1 MKRKRNTVGG
11 DSSSE
16 PFLWCL
22 ICNCPKKPQQDFT
35 VRNLPFCRLPVYSF
49 LGRHSPRAPLT
60 TEKKRISSDVFHI
73 STSVQWSFFLLSAV
87 VWPWSRYSSEHREK
101 WKHVYIFFL
110 LHARTQHSSHG
121 QRWNRALKLNCSL
134 KTKGCCDYGSVIIIF
149 FSQRRLFYGLA
160 DEDSECWI
168 FPQLCFWTMEEM
180 VGKHRSGAKQKLR
193 CSQRSALR
201 SAEFSL
207 ACGTLCVFRP
217 SSRPASQL
225 QQRFWSWWS
234 REQRGIDDLG

>member
-1 MKRKRNTVGG
+1 M
-11 DSSSE
+11 
-16 PFLWCL
+16 
-22 ICNCPKKPQQDFT
+22 
-35 VRNLPFCRLPVYSF
+35 
-49 LGRHSPRAPLT
+49 

-73 STSVQWSFFLLSAV
+73 STSVQRAFFLLSAV

-149 FSQRRLFYGLA
+149 FSQRPLFYGLA

-168 FPQLCFWTMEEM
+168 FPQLWLLNCGGDGRKAPIRCQTEATMQPTISPTFCRIFPCMWYVVRVQALFSASCSAATKISVLVEQ
-180 VGKHRSGAKQKLR
+180 GAKRDGCFGIKADL
-193 CSQRSALR
+193 L
-201 SAEFSL
+201 FSSPQ
-207 ACGTLCVFRP
+207 AGCFARAAVG
-217 SSRPASQL
+217 
-225 QQRFWSWWS
+225 
-234 REQRGIDDLG
+234 